1 MISGILLKYLCA
13 ALKDKKKKKKADGNM
28 FKVFLRV
35 ALASYKSS
43 LMLILMLNGS
53 FQKF

>member
-13 ALKDKKKKKKADGNM
+13 ALKDKKKKKADGNM